1 MIPFFSRSRSPVLS
15 TTSAT
20 GPNLTDLL
28 QQQVPVSKSTLEPSQ
43 PFGNNLQKPVPF
55 RSIANSSAGTYLHL
69 GTYFHAPIFYI
80 SAYFAYTR
88 TYAHLRT
95 HMRHN
100 TYFLHM
106 NLLSLSLACI
116 KHILSSIIHAS
127 FAVSRFKI
135 QPHIICPIFS
145 VCRNHI
151 SRLFS
156 VSTGWKYATEFLLGY
171 FDVLDNPI
179 LFISLFSLSKT
190 LIFHI
195 LPLYSFF
202 ENTFL
207 TFLSHLFHFL
217 SGYFISFWC
226 PLSPR
231 QLGFYNL
238 VFVFVLFISTQNA
251 TIWYLV

>member
-1 MIPFFSRSRSPVLS
+1 MLLFFTFPH
-15 TTSAT
+15 
-20 GPNLTDLL
+20 
-28 QQQVPVSKSTLEPSQ
+28 
-43 PFGNNLQKPVPF
+43 
-55 RSIANSSAGTYLHL
+55 ILHIRAH
-69 GTYFHAPIFYI
+69 THI
-80 SAYFAYTR
+80 
-88 TYAHLRT
+88 YAHTCAIT
-95 HMRHN
+95 H
-100 TYFLHM
+100 TFYTWIF
-106 NLLSLSLACI
+106 SLSLACI